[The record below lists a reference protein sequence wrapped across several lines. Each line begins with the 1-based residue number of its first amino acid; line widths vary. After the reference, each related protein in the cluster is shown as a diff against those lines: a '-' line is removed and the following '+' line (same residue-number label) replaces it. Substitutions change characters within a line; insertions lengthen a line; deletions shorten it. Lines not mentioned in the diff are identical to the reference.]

1 MNTKL
6 PENSLILLEGGSLRG
21 LYTAGV
27 QKRRLRRSI
36 SALHRRR
43 FSYFRDQLTSG

>member
-21 LYTAGV
+21 LYTAG
-27 QKRRLRRSI
+27 
-36 SALHRRR
+36 ALDILMEHDL
-43 FSYFRDQLTSG
+43 YFLPWRGCRPGH

>member
-21 LYTAGV
+21 LY
-27 QKRRLRRSI
+27 
-36 SALHRRR
+36 HRRR
-43 FSYFRDQLTSG
+43 AGYL

>member
-21 LYTAGV
+21 PYNVG
-27 QKRRLRRSI
+27 
-36 SALHRRR
+36 ALDILMEHDL
-43 FSYFRDQLTSG
+43 YFRRGGGVGALERL